1 MLQSAGTERLY
12 DGVYPHSCATYFHD
26 GREFLNNGCSP
37 VQEHS
42 CRGLD
47 AVAAALSKVRA
58 VWRETSKGGLASSLP
73 IPVGFQKETY
83 FLHVPCITLRK
94 ETEWTGTLPS
104 GQERFRY
111 RCNVLTGAD
120 RRNVLQALENIVE
133 IGPWGVNYSGG
144 EAGEI
149 ILRALDRDQRS

>member
-58 VWRETSKGGLASSLP
+58 GVEGDLQGRARFIPTDSGGISEGNVL
-73 IPVGFQKETY
+73 
-83 FLHVPCITLRK
+83 LHVPCITLRK